1 MEQELKI
8 TIANSAKTKQFFMRE
23 KFDKIIKMA
32 IRKIA
37 NLPALFYGISQKN
50 ASEYFGRGPQFNEI
64 PDILAVFFDDSRDW
78 QTKPS
83 TG

>member
-37 NLPALFYGISQKN
+37 NLSALFYGISQKK
-50 ASEYFGRGPQFNEI
+50 R
-64 PDILAVFFDDSRDW
+64 V
-78 QTKPS
+78 
-83 TG
+83 